1 MTVEQNSLAPAAGGV
16 VLGARVVAVE
26 AIPVRLPMRR
36 PGVFA
41 SGRIDVAENVLV
53 RIHSESGL
61 AGHAEAQS
69 RPYTYGG
76 SQASIL
82 TTLRDRLG
90 PRLVG
95 RSALRPELLYEL
107 ADDPGADRVARGALD
122 LAVWDLM
129 GQLLGHPVS
138 ELLGGYADDVAVA
151 HMVSLGAPAE
161 MAHEALEATERFGVR
176 TFKVKVGREPALDV
190 AAVRAIRQTLPDAE
204 LYVDANRG
212 WTVEQ
217 ALDAIPR
224 LCDLGVLAVEE
235 PIDAE
240 DGEGR
245 RRVAAASP
253 IVLIGDES
261 CVSLQ
266 HVAAARAEGAISM
279 VSVKAARTGFTE
291 SRRILGFCAGAELDV
306 VVGSQYEG
314 ATGAFATLAL
324 AGATAQTAARPA
336 EISNFGDLQ
345 GDLLHGGPRIAD
357 GRASIPDEPGVGI
370 HVDEAALDFYRQDR

>member
-1 MTVEQNSLAPAAGGV
+1 M
-16 VLGARVVAVE
+16 
-26 AIPVRLPMRR
+26 RLPMRR

-41 SGRIDVAENVLV
+41 SGRIDVADNVLV
-53 RIHSESGL
+53 RLHSESGL
-61 AGHAEAQS
+61 VGHAEAQS

-76 SQASIL
+76 SQATIL
-82 TTLRDRLG
+82 ATVRDRLG

-107 ADDPGADRVARGALD
+107 VRDPDADRVARGAVD
-122 LAVWDLM
+122 LAVWDLV
-129 GQLLGHPVS
+129 GQLLGRPVG
-138 ELLGGYADDVAVA
+138 ELLGGYAEDVAVA
-151 HMVSLGAPAE
+151 HMVSLDAPAA
-161 MAHEALEATERFGVR
+161 MAQEAVEAAERFGVQ
-176 TFKVKVGREPALDV
+176 TFKIKVGREPELDV
-190 AAVRAIRQTLPDAE
+190 AAVRAVREALPEAE

-212 WTVEQ
+212 WTVKQ

-224 LCDLGVLAVEE
+224 LCELGVLAVEE
-235 PIDAE
+235 PVG

-245 RRVAAASP
+245 RRIAAASP
-253 IVLIGDES
+253 VALIGDES

-266 HVAAARAEGAISM
+266 HVAAARAEGAISV

-314 ATGAFATLAL
+314 ATGALATLAL

-336 EISNFGDLQ
+336 EVTNFADLD
-345 GDLLHGGPRIAD
+345 GDLLPGGPRIAD
-357 GRASIPDEPGVGI
+357 GRASIPAEPGLGI
-370 HVDEAALDFYRQDR
+370 RLDEAALNFYRVDH